1 MYIISQTRYK
11 EHFKRGPYKYIPDC
25 LLAKYRP
32 RIIDNIIKGEEVVG
46 PIVGINIKKVDL
58 SIESNMDEF
67 VENILKLKSEEDTK
81 LYMEGLENIDDNI
94 LNELELRT
102 SMLIPKGKD
111 IWQYNLP
118 IVLKQ
123 LFKSLK
129 EDSFQEEVLIICGE
143 KEQSIQLIKSLSEF
157 LGFISIIGNNENVLE
172 DIYGQILEETGVS
185 LFQPTNIEK
194 TIKKYNIIIN
204 LCEDLSFSL
213 VNLRRKAIL
222 FDMSNSK
229 KISKLGEE
237 FKNTILIND
246 INLSIKD
253 TEIVSNQWLGPIV
266 SPGLYEFLMGDQ
278 KKEFYKIKWNGQYYF
293 LKDFINSA
301 IKLKGNI

>member
-1 MYIISQTRYK
+1 
-11 EHFKRGPYKYIPDC
+11 
-25 LLAKYRP
+25 
-32 RIIDNIIKGEEVVG
+32 
-46 PIVGINIKKVDL
+46 
-58 SIESNMDEF
+58 
-67 VENILKLKSEEDTK
+67 
-81 LYMEGLENIDDNI
+81 
-94 LNELELRT
+94 
-102 SMLIPKGKD
+102 MLIPKGKD

-229 KISKLGEE
+229 QISKSGEE
-237 FKNTILIND
+237 FKN
-246 INLSIKD
+246 

>member
-1 MYIISQTRYK
+1 MYLISHSRYK
-11 EHFKRGPYKYIPDC
+11 EHFKIGPYKYLPDF

-46 PIVGINIKKVDL
+46 RIVGINIKKVDL

-67 VENILKLKSEEDTK
+67 VENILQLKSEEDTQ
-81 LYMEGLENIDDNI
+81 LYIEGLENIDDNI
-94 LNELELRT
+94 LSELEIRT
-102 SMLIPKGKD
+102 SMSIPKGD
-111 IWQYNLP
+111 HIWRHNVP
-118 IVLKQ
+118 IIIKQ
-123 LFKSLK
+123 LLKRLK

-157 LGFISIIGNNENVLE
+157 LGFISIIGNDENVLE
-172 DIYGQILEETGVS
+172 DIYVQILEETGVS
-185 LFQPTNIEK
+185 LFQPTNIER

-229 KISKLGEE
+229 QISKSGEE
-237 FKNTILIND
+237 FKNSILIND

-278 KKEFYKIKWNGQYYF
+278 KKEFYKVKWNGQYYF